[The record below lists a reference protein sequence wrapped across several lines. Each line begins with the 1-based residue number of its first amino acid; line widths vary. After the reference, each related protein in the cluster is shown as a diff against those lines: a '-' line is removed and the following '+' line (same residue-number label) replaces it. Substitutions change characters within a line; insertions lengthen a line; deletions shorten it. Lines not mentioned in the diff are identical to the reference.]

1 MLCGFDTSKE
11 EPAACVRKTENAFW
25 QNQSHWTDKP
35 MVHLLP
41 HWNWKGLEGEPIRVL
56 AYTNTEKLEL
66 FLNGKSLGTRDIE
79 KYGHGEWEV
88 QYEPGTIEVRAYHN
102 GEVVA
107 SDVRVTSGDAAK
119 LMLKLETEDVCA
131 NGDDIAIFTCYVV
144 DKDGN
149 EVYDATPTVSFT
161 TNSLGYVYSTGSDIT
176 DHSSIFLTTRKMRA
190 GRIGVAVKLGK
201 VSGQIKLFAESNGLE
216 TGVITVDI

>member
-1 MLCGFDTSKE
+1 
-11 EPAACVRKTENAFW
+11 
-25 QNQSHWTDKP
+25 
-35 MVHLLP
+35 
-41 HWNWKGLEGEPIRVL
+41 
-56 AYTNTEKLEL
+56 
-66 FLNGKSLGTRDIE
+66 
-79 KYGHGEWEV
+79 
-88 QYEPGTIEVRAYHN
+88 
-102 GEVVA
+102 
-107 SDVRVTSGDAAK
+107 
-119 LMLKLETEDVCA
+119 MLKLETEDVCA